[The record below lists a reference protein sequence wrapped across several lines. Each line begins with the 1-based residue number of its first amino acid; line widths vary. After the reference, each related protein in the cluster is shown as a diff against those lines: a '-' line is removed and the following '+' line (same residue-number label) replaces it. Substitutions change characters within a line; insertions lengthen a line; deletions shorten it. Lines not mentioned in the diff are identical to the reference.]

1 VRIKPSIQSL
11 PIVTLIAFIASA
23 CQPTDTGP
31 TPGSPVAGSL
41 PAPTRAELENA
52 TYQDIQDHPLTLIRG
67 RWQGEAFVEDG
78 AARPGVGLVD
88 DFYLAGDLDGDGA
101 EEAVALLW
109 SNSGGSGT
117 FDYIVVVGRDD
128 TGAPLHVATA
138 ALGDRVRIRAA
149 MIDEGNIV
157 VDVVQAGPDDPA
169 CCPGQK
175 MKRRFELKGGA
186 LGEVESED
194 LGRQS
199 IADLAGVEW
208 DLQRF
213 DRDDPVPDEI
223 EVTLT
228 FDGERI
234 GGGSGC
240 NRYSGGV
247 AEGEVP
253 GALTVDMPMAS
264 TMMACPPPAE
274 AVERRY
280 LARLQ
285 GVRQYSFL
293 AGKLAL
299 SWRIDPLENG
309 EDTAEFG
316 TMIFTEKN

>member
-1 VRIKPSIQSL
+1 V
-11 PIVTLIAFIASA
+11 
-23 CQPTDTGP
+23 G
-31 TPGSPVAGSL
+31 
-41 PAPTRAELENA
+41 
-52 TYQDIQDHPLTLIRG
+52 
-67 RWQGEAFVEDG
+67 G

-88 DFYLAGDLDGDGA
+88 DFYLTGDLDDDGA
-101 EEAVALLW
+101 EEAVVLLW

-117 FDYIVVVGRDD
+117 FDYIAVMGRDD

-149 MIDEGNIV
+149 IIDEGKIV
-157 VDVVQAGPDDPA
+157 VDVVQAGPEDPA

-175 MKRRFELKGGA
+175 VKRSFALKGGT
-186 LGEVESED
+186 LSELESEG

-199 IADLAGVEW
+199 IVDLAGIEW
-208 DLQRF
+208 VLLRF

-274 AVERRY
+274 DIERRY
-280 LARLQ
+280 LTRLL
-285 GVRQYSFL
+285 GVRQYTFL
-293 AGKLAL
+293 AGKLGL
-299 SWRIDPLENG
+299 GWRIDPLEIGGDN
-309 EDTAEFG
+309 AEFG
-316 TMIFTEKN
+316 TMIFTEK